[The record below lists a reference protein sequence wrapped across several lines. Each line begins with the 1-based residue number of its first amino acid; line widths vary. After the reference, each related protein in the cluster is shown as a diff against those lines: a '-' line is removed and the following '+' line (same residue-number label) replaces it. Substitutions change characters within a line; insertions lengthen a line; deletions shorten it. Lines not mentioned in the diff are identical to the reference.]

1 MRVISRNTDKKP
13 YDNILYLDS
22 KHITFSFILNM
33 GVYLTPAEM
42 KEFEEKDKDGNTRSK
57 LEVIKER
64 LGIKSTVR
72 LIVKP
77 TGLNFTELRAM
88 INLKPKKYSALTT
101 DQLVTL
107 RNKVLFKLENEVKFH
122 ISQWEERIRQIEL
135 VAQTRGISL
144 KGC

>member
-1 MRVISRNTDKKP
+1 
-13 YDNILYLDS
+13 
-22 KHITFSFILNM
+22 
-33 GVYLTPAEM
+33 
-42 KEFEEKDKDGNTRSK
+42 
-57 LEVIKER
+57 
-64 LGIKSTVR
+64 
-72 LIVKP
+72 
-77 TGLNFTELRAM
+77 M